1 VQRLERAHARALL
14 RGVFARVISVNLLA
28 TAVVAVPV
36 LGVTTILDVSAVLGG
51 VSAAFPWAE
60 GALGLPRGD

>member
-28 TAVVAVPV
+28 TVVAVPV

>member
-14 RGVFARVISVNLLA
+14 RGVFARVISVDLLA

-36 LGVTTILDVSAVLGG
+36 LDVSAVLGG